1 MLKVLF
7 SKRLFVANAFTYGK
21 IKNVPNKLSP
31 PVRNIK
37 SIISVVIKQHYN
49 ISDFKFR
56 NYKPQED
63 HLCFHEEVH
72 RILTYISIVSKL
84 K

>member
-1 MLKVLF
+1 MLKNF
-7 SKRLFVANAFTYGK
+7 IFKKTFCANEYTYGK

-37 SIISVVIKQHYN
+37 SIISAVIKQLYN
-49 ISDFKFR
+49 ISDFNFR
-56 NYKPQED
+56 NYKPQENL
-63 HLCFHEEVH
+63 LCFHEEVH